1 VQHDGEPTRHRR
13 YARAS
18 STSTRLSWSASRR
31 PAIHPGSSSKQR
43 PSSFVQK
50 EMASRSAK
58 LLRIGQTDR
67 PCRAH
72 GLQSFA
78 GLARRIQAPGCWS
91 RASLD
96 DQAASERRKRT
107 FDSGLVGPAVPLR
120 IPGDASSPRDG
131 ACRHDGD
138 RLRRRGDGWRGRMR
152 HVPASRRRH
161 WSHRFRSGA
170 PGPGP
175 GTWPYVDCT
184 IARIALGLVG
194 AAPWYRPRRSADTE
208 EGLCRPRPRGQAH
221 PCWV

>member
-96 DQAASERRKRT
+96 DQVASERRKRT

-138 RLRRRGDGWRGRMR
+138 CLRRGGDGGRGRRR

-161 WSHRFRSGA
+161 WKPPFPFWRPWAG
-170 PGPGP
+170 
-175 GTWPYVDCT
+175 
-184 IARIALGLVG
+184 
-194 AAPWYRPRRSADTE
+194 PWYVAICGPHHRQDRVGPSGGGALVPTQEVGGHRR
-208 EGLCRPRPRGQAH
+208 GI
-221 PCWV
+221 V